1 MFEKNYPIEEEGGDV
16 FIFFSPDRPLVWI
29 MSLLFFFSIL
39 VAVTDQSA
47 LRVQKVGIFL
57 FFRLFIPLIFFPAN
71 NMYQAADGRVLLNRG
86 TEKDSFT
93 EGNVPIKI
101 Q

>member
-1 MFEKNYPIEEEGGDV
+1 MFEKNSPIEEEGGDV
-16 FIFFSPDRPLVWI
+16 FIFFSPDRPLVWF

-39 VAVTDQSA
+39 FAVTNQSA
-47 LRVQKVGIFL
+47 LRVQKVERIL

-71 NMYQAADGRVLLNRG
+71 SMYQAADGRVLLYRG
-86 TEKDSFT
+86 TEKDSFI
-93 EGNVPIKI
+93 EGNVPIKT